1 VSEPGDEAPELQE
14 QDRREHVWTPPQQ
27 AIAHY
32 WDQQKAALLEAEVT
46 AKMQKHL
53 SNYGGALEK
62 LVRRPARSRVD
73 LAKLETWT
81 IQRTT
86 DPRLPMLKLES
97 VAGGLRFWVLPV
109 PFCDPALSPEQGCA
123 KEAYV
128 QSVTCCQLDL
138 RYRGFAFE
146 SATELRHDPDRGRR
160 LALERALKLAGA
172 SRTTRLALWVGY
184 DAFFGKR

>member
-1 VSEPGDEAPELQE
+1 VTTSSSA
-14 QDRREHVWTPPQQ
+14 
-27 AIAHY
+27 AHY
-32 WDQQKAALLEAEVT
+32 FDQQKAALLEAEVT

-146 SATELRHDPDRGRR
+146 SVTEERHDSDRGHR
-160 LALERALKLAGA
+160 LALERALAGTGA
-172 SRTTRLALWVGY
+172 SRQTRLGIWG
-184 DAFFGKR
+184 AFNQLLGER